1 MASTMRLYLADAVGM
16 NRLVDILKG
25 LSTEIGGGRVNTVAH
40 LIEHGSGDANAARW
54 REAFE
59 ARRR

>member
-1 MASTMRLYLADAVGM
+1 M